1 MELNLLVDRER
12 LEIGDLVGME
22 EGNIKAQRDV
32 VASCLIDDNGQCLD
46 KEDAI
51 KILNKLN
58 AKQFSDLVFQFMDE
72 LRSLPLPTKTRS

>member
-32 VASCLIDDNGQCLD
+32 LASCLIDDNGQYLD